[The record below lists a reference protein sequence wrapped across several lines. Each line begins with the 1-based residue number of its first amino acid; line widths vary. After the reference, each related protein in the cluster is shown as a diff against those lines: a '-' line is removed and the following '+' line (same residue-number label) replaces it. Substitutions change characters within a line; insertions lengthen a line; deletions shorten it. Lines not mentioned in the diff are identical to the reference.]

1 MVTGLKLY
9 RKSVCYETV
18 VVMCSGFSVLFH
30 DIVLVLS
37 GVTDLEAV
45 KTYAYQPTVI
55 LKGVGNIIR
64 E

>member
-1 MVTGLKLY
+1 
-9 RKSVCYETV
+9 
-18 VVMCSGFSVLFH
+18 MCIGFSVLFH
-30 DIVLVLS
+30 DTVLVLS

-55 LKGVGNIIR
+55 LKGVGDIIR